1 MEIAT
6 ERAPAVAG
14 RFYPG
19 DAEGLQRAVDHLVD
33 PGAAIEPVPALALMA
48 PHAGYVYSGALAGQ
62 TWARAEV
69 PDRVVLLCPNHTG
82 YGVPRSIWTRGRW
95 ALPGGGLEVD
105 AELAR
110 AILTRAR
117 LEEDRDAHRYE
128 HAIEVQLP
136 FVRARQPAAKIVPIC
151 LAGLSVGECREIGE
165 GIAAAIEALGEPVL
179 VAASSDMSHYIAADE
194 ARVRDRL
201 ALDRL
206 LALDPAGLYNV
217 VRAKGITMCG
227 YLPAT
232 VALYAALAQGARHA
246 ELVGYT
252 NSGEVSGDFE
262 RVVGY
267 AGALVTR

>member
-128 HAIEVQLP
+128 HLVAHVDLLH
-136 FVRARQPAAKIVPIC
+136 RD
-151 LAGLSVGECREIGE
+151 
-165 GIAAAIEALGEPVL
+165 L
-179 VAASSDMSHYIAADE
+179 VAAGHADGLNPIRAAIAWAG
-194 ARVRDRL
+194 ATSVAVAVRSRS
-201 ALDRL
+201 AMTRSTRS
-206 LALDPAGLYNV
+206 PAG
-217 VRAKGITMCG
+217 C
-227 YLPAT
+227 P
-232 VALYAALAQGARHA
+232 
-246 ELVGYT
+246 
-252 NSGEVSGDFE
+252 
-262 RVVGY
+262 
-267 AGALVTR
+267 